1 MEGRGRD
8 PGRQDNPP
16 QMHATRLGGITR
28 LLLIRLPR
36 LRAQPPHPSPQQEAH
51 LAMTPHDLFRR
62 IHVCFLFR
70 RIPLGRPPA
79 RAKNNHHDVER
90 GGRIAGVPRHAPEQ
104 TVHRSRRDE
113 HPPLFSSLRSVRQ
126 TPPRPAPRMARGT
139 VRTTPHPQ
147 RPLDGPAIAT
157 GGQSPTHAEH
167 PKALLT
173 TRLRD
178 DVVHLP

>member
-16 QMHATRLGGITR
+16 QTHATRLGGITR
-28 LLLIRLPR
+28 LLRIRLPC

-62 IHVCFLFR
+62 IHVFLIR
-70 RIPLGRPPA
+70 RIALGLPPA
-79 RAKNNHHDVER
+79 RAKNHHHDVER
-90 GGRIAGVPRHAPEQ
+90 GGRIAGTPRHAPEQ
-104 TVHRSRRDE
+104 TVHRSRRDGR
-113 HPPLFSSLRSVRQ
+113 PPLFSSLRSVRQ
-126 TPPRPAPRMARGT
+126 TPPRPAPRMDRGT
-139 VRTTPHPQ
+139 VRTSPPSQ
-147 RPLDGPAIAT
+147 RPLDGPAIVT
-157 GGQSPTHAEH
+157 GGQSPTHTQH
-167 PKALLT
+167 HKALLT